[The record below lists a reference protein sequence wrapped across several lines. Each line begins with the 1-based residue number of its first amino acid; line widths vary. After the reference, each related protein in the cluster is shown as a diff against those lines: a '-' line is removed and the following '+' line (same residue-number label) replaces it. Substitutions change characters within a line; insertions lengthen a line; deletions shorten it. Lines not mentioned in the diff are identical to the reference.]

1 MIGYKQLF
9 MMFCMLVYGTS
20 AFSQTKKVQS
30 FSFSKSEGYNR
41 IPFNYINDR
50 IYIPATIEDSVRCNL
65 FLDSGSKTVLLDST
79 FVEKNKKQLSLFINP
94 QPNNSTTPDGTR
106 RFYQTLFVWEKGQ
119 EKKQNQKIQINNAVV
134 FEEHPA
140 VADYRGDAY
149 GKGVLPLALL
159 AKNKIVNIHIKEKK
173 MALLD
178 RLDNKS
184 DSIHFEIEPY
194 TSAPLIKTEILL
206 HDADTSYLLK
216 GSFLLDLGFRGD
228 LMLSESILEKQLKG
242 VPYYE
247 FVYASSAIGN
257 TSSVKESYNLSLK
270 IDNIQ
275 AENIRITYVKKMPPN
290 IIGVIGIIMLKHI
303 NFALDYRNCFFHYH
317 MQEPFIQNKAH
328 SINKKDF
335 GIFFMKQSSLLY
347 IGTVR
352 KGGKADLSG
361 VKPFDKIIQ
370 VNDDFVTIENCDSL
384 SRLSY
389 VKKIVVQQKSG
400 KKITLQ
406 K

>member
-1 MIGYKQLF
+1 MISYKQLI

-20 AFSQTKKVQS
+20 AFSQTENVQS

-65 FLDSGSKTVLLDST
+65 FLDSGSKNVLLDST

-106 RFYQTLFVWEKGQ
+106 RFYQTLFVWKKDQ
-119 EKKQNQKIQINNAVV
+119 EKKQNQKIQINNTVV

-149 GKGVLPLALL
+149 GKGILPLALL

-178 RLDNKS
+178 RIDTKS
-184 DSIHFEIEPY
+184 DSIRFEIEPY

-275 AENIRITYVKKMPPN
+275 AENIRITYVKKMPSD

-303 NFALDYRNCFFHYH
+303 NFALDYRNCFFYYH

-328 SINKKDF
+328 FINEKDF
-335 GIFFMKQSSLLY
+335 GIFS
-347 IGTVR
+347 
-352 KGGKADLSG
+352 
-361 VKPFDKIIQ
+361 
-370 VNDDFVTIENCDSL
+370 
-384 SRLSY
+384 
-389 VKKIVVQQKSG
+389 
-400 KKITLQ
+400 
-406 K
+406 